1 MDPLI
6 VLLLLGMLCMVAM
19 PLMMLF
25 GGRRHWM
32 DRFADR
38 TSSMLERG
46 PETAREILDRRYASG
61 EITNVGYQAMLDDLE
76 PPVVPK

>member
-1 MDPLI
+1 
-6 VLLLLGMLCMVAM
+6 
-19 PLMMLF
+19 
-25 GGRRHWM
+25 M